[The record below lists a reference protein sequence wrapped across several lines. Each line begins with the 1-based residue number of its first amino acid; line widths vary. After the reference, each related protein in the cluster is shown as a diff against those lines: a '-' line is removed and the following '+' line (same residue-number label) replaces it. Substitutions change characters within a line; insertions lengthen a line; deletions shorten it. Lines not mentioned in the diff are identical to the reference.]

1 MKKVSNSTGMEEVV
15 FSYHEAPGKIAFGK
29 TKKEFENREI
39 PITYANKSVV
49 ALIGR

>member
-39 PITYANKSVV
+39 AE
-49 ALIGR
+49 ALAHIYGYG